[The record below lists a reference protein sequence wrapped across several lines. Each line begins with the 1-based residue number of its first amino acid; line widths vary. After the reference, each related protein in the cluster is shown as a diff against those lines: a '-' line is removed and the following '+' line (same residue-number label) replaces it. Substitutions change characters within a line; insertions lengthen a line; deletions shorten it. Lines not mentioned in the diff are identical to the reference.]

1 MEMGLILFIPGVG
14 LAVAGAIRSARLAA
28 LLRKLVLIITGALEV
43 KDFVELMKLL
53 QELYKLAF
61 KEKDPLDAP
70 QDPDLSKE
78 PKLPTLT
85 RNPIELPSDT
95 PPPTQ
100 PFGPGGNNPLP

>member
-1 MEMGLILFIPGVG
+1 GGGLMI
-14 LAVAGAIRSARLAA
+14 AGAIRSARLAA
-28 LLRKLVLIITGALEV
+28 LVKKLLLYVTGALEV
-43 KDFVELMKLL
+43 KDFLELLQLL
-53 QELYKLAF
+53 QEIYKLAF
-61 KEKDPLDAP
+61 KEKNPLDAP